1 MKPSELSRLIGIAAS
16 TIRAWSAG
24 EYRVYLTPSAQ
35 GGDGASR
42 QFTALDARIFLLIA
56 QLKQRGATNADIHAQ
71 LRQMQAGDWQE
82 LPELPAVVG
91 ASLVPVIPESTAA
104 AALESQTRALLRE
117 VAGLQKQLEQLQSKL
132 DGRDETIL
140 ELTRRLAGAETELRL
155 YREGRI
161 KPDSPA

>member
-1 MKPSELSRLIGIAAS
+1 VLSVTDAIAKLQD
-16 TIRAWSAG
+16 TM
-24 EYRVYLTPSAQ
+24 V
-35 GGDGASR
+35 
-42 QFTALDARIFLLIA
+42 ALDKAKA
-56 QLKQRGATNADIHAQ
+56 NQAAGTGGTG
-71 LRQMQAGDWQE
+71 QAGDWQE
-82 LPELPAVVG
+82 LPELPVVVG

-117 VAGLQKQLEQLQSKL
+117 VAGLQKQLEQLQNKL
-132 DGRDETIL
+132 DDKDETIL